1 MTDKKLQKAVKV
13 AERAIER
20 GTVTEDDLRELAEF
34 YQVDLRHLKREI
46 NWRD

>member
-1 MTDKKLQKAVKV
+1 MNNKLKKAVAV

-20 GTVTEDDLRELAEF
+20 GTVTEEDLRDLAKF
-34 YQVDLRHLKREI
+34 YNVDLRHLKREI